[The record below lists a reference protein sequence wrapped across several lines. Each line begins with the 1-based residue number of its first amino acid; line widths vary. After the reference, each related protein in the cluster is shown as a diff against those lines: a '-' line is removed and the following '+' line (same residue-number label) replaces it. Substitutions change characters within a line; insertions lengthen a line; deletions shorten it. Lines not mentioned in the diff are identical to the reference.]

1 MAPRMTDLESGAA
14 SSTSRANGRGSF
26 KVRGGRERRSHHS
39 HPVNVVHYDQATLG
53 ERVADKVAGV
63 IGSWPFLITQTVI
76 VSIWVVLN
84 IIGFIRRWDPYP
96 FILLNLLFSVQ
107 AAYAGPVILLASN
120 RQTQK
125 DRLTLEHAD
134 AEADTTGQRTLT
146 ILDEI
151 RKNTEVT
158 VHILERLQAG
168 QEAPQTAEGVAEGT
182 RSE

>member
-1 MAPRMTDLESGAA
+1 MKK
-14 SSTSRANGRGSF
+14 
-26 KVRGGRERRSHHS
+26 KVRLARDRRARHS
-39 HPVNVVHYDQATLG
+39 HPVNIIHYDEATLG
-53 ERVADKVAGV
+53 ECVADSVAGV

-84 IIGFIRRWDPYP
+84 IVGFIQRWDPYP

-134 AEADTTGQRTLT
+134 TEADDTGGRTLT

-151 RKNTEVT
+151 RSNTEIT
-158 VHILERLQAG
+158 THILHHLQARPG
-168 QEAPQTAEGVAEGT
+168 EARTGESARESG
-182 RSE
+182 

>member
-1 MAPRMTDLESGAA
+1 LKA
-14 SSTSRANGRGSF
+14 RGS
-26 KVRGGRERRSHHS
+26 RGRRSHHS
-39 HPVNVVHYDQATLG
+39 HPVNVVHYDQAALG

-76 VSIWVVLN
+76 VSIWVVVN
-84 IIGFIRRWDPYP
+84 IAGLIRRWDPYP

-134 AEADTTGQRTLT
+134 AEADSTQERTLT

-151 RKNTEVT
+151 RKNTEIT
-158 VHILERLQAG
+158 VRILEHLQASR
-168 QEAPQTAEGVAEGT
+168 EPPRSAEGVADGT
-182 RSE
+182 SSE

>member
-1 MAPRMTDLESGAA
+1 MRHGESGAA
-14 SSTSRANGRGSF
+14 SSTSRANGSALS
-26 KVRGGRERRSHHS
+26 KVRRARERRSHHT
-39 HPVNVVHYDQATLG
+39 HPVNVVHFDQATLG
-53 ERVADKVAGV
+53 ERVADEVAGV
-63 IGSWPFLITQTVI
+63 IGSWPFLIIQTVV

-84 IIGFIRRWDPYP
+84 IIGLIRRWDPYP

-134 AEADTTGQRTLT
+134 TEADSTGERTLT

-151 RKNTEVT
+151 RKNTEIT
-158 VHILERLQAG
+158 VRILEHLQAG
-168 QEAPQTAEGVAEGT
+168 RELPQKPEGVAEGH

>member
-1 MAPRMTDLESGAA
+1 
-14 SSTSRANGRGSF
+14 
-26 KVRGGRERRSHHS
+26 
-39 HPVNVVHYDQATLG
+39 VNVLRTRSPESSG
-53 ERVADKVAGV
+53 PGR
-63 IGSWPFLITQTVI
+63 FLITQTVV

-134 AEADTTGQRTLT
+134 TEADSTGERTLT

-151 RKNTEVT
+151 RKNTEIT
-158 VHILERLQAG
+158 VRILEHLQAG
-168 QEAPQTAEGVAEGT
+168 QELPQNPERVAEGH

>member
-1 MAPRMTDLESGAA
+1 MTN
-14 SSTSRANGRGSF
+14 STSQADGHGSLNGRG
-26 KVRGGRERRSHHS
+26 GRDRADHHS
-39 HPVNVVHYDQATLG
+39 HPVNIIHYDQATLG

-63 IGSWPFLITQTVI
+63 IGSWPFLTTQTII
-76 VSIWVVLN
+76 VSVWVVLN
-84 IIGFIRRWDPYP
+84 IVGLIQRWDPYP

-134 AEADTTGQRTLT
+134 TEADDTGQRTLT

-151 RKNTEVT
+151 RRNTEIT
-158 VHILERLQAG
+158 VRILEHLEAG
-168 QEAPQTAEGVAEGT
+168 RKGPQTAEEHK
-182 RSE
+182 SE

>member
-1 MAPRMTDLESGAA
+1 MREKHSIGMTN
-14 SSTSRANGRGSF
+14 STSRADGHGSF
-26 KVRGGRERRSHHS
+26 KAHGGDRRSHHS
-39 HPVNVVHYDQATLG
+39 HPVNIIHYDQATLG

-84 IIGFIRRWDPYP
+84 IVGFIHRWDPYP

-134 AEADTTGQRTLT
+134 TEANDTGQRTLT
-146 ILDEI
+146 ILEEI
-151 RKNTEVT
+151 QKNTEIT
-158 VHILERLQAG
+158 VRILQHLQAG
-168 QEAPQTAEGVAEGT
+168 QKVHQTAEGIDEG
-182 RSE
+182 RQSDL

>member
-1 MAPRMTDLESGAA
+1 MKK
-14 SSTSRANGRGSF
+14 
-26 KVRGGRERRSHHS
+26 KVRLARDRRGRHS
-39 HPVNVVHYDQATLG
+39 HPVNIVHYDEATLG
-53 ERVADKVAGV
+53 ERVADSVAGV

-84 IIGFIRRWDPYP
+84 IVGFIRRWDPYP

-134 AEADTTGQRTLT
+134 TEADDTGGRTLT

-151 RKNTEVT
+151 RSNTEIT
-158 VHILERLQAG
+158 THILHHLQAG
-168 QEAPQTAEGVAEGT
+168 RERPRTGESARESG
-182 RSE
+182 

>member
-1 MAPRMTDLESGAA
+1 MSDGESGVVRR
-14 SSTSRANGRGSF
+14 TSQANGSRSAS
-26 KVRGGRERRSHHS
+26 VHAGRARRAHHS

-53 ERVADKVAGV
+53 ERVADGVAGV
-63 IGSWPFLITQTVI
+63 IGSWPFLIAQTVI

-84 IIGFIRRWDPYP
+84 IIGLVRRWDPYP

-134 AEADTTGQRTLT
+134 VEADDTGQRTLT

-151 RKNTEVT
+151 RKNTEIT
-158 VHILERLQAG
+158 VRILEHLQAG
-168 QEAPQTAEGVAEGT
+168 QELPRKAEGVAEGH

>member
-1 MAPRMTDLESGAA
+1 MTDLESGSA
-14 SSTSRANGRGSF
+14 SSTSWANGSGSL
-26 KVRGGRERRSHHS
+26 KVRGGHERRSHHS

-84 IIGFIRRWDPYP
+84 IVGFIHRWDPYP

-120 RQTQK
+120 RQTHK

-134 AEADTTGQRTLT
+134 TEANDTGQRTLT
-146 ILDEI
+146 ILEEI
-151 RKNTEVT
+151 QKNTEIT
-158 VHILERLQAG
+158 VRILQHLQAG
-168 QEAPQTAEGVAEGT
+168 QKVHQTAEGIDEG
-182 RSE
+182 RQSDL